1 MNKKYLVSV
10 YFDGII
16 EYEVEAN
23 NDAEAREEAET
34 MFNEEDARVVQSGIY
49 TQVIADC
56 SEM

>member
-10 YFDGII
+10 YFEGII

-23 NDAEAREEAET
+23 NDTEAREEAEA
-34 MFNEEDARVVQSGIY
+34 MFNEEDARAVQSGIY

-56 SEM
+56 SEI